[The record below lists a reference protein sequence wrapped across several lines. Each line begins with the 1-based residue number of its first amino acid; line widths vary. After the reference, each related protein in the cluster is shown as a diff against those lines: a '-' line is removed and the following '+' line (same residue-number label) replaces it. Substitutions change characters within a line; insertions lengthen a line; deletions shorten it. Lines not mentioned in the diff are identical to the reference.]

1 MLPQGT
7 TLAGY
12 RIDGVLGQGGMGT
25 VYEATQLS
33 LDRVVALKLLAA
45 HLSNDMAFR
54 ARFRREGQ
62 VQARLEH
69 PHVVTVYEAGETEQ
83 GLFIAMRLVR
93 GRTLKELVNA
103 RELDVARTLKIL
115 APVAEALDE
124 AHGMG
129 LIHRDIKPQNV
140 LVGRRDHSFLA
151 DFGLTKGPTEASLT
165 KTGHFVGTFDY
176 ISPEQI
182 NGESATAASDVYSL
196 AGVLYECL
204 TGTVPFPKQVEA
216 AVLYAHVADPP
227 PKPSDTRP
235 ELPPQLDA
243 VIARAMAKNPAERHG
258 SASELIEETE
268 RALARGSDPAAQEQE
283 TALSARE
290 RTAPSPTAPAPS
302 PAAPSPAAP
311 PAGTAAAAAPPGT
324 PPAARAPATPGVRR
338 PRAGRSPAALPLLGA
353 GALALVVAGGFL
365 IGKSTAKDDDPQA
378 PRQGAAVTAGNLS
391 VRAPS
396 GWKTAQRSV
405 RGVPGLS
412 QDVSIV
418 PAGEALASITIGTSQ
433 ARPPTLL
440 PRGLVSG
447 SPPKPNA
454 VALGDLE
461 ALQYEEIER
470 QRDSVRVY
478 AAPLSGGAVATVAC
492 VLKPDATQSE
502 VDACDGTA
510 ASLTLTSGEPGT
522 LDMGY
527 AAKLDK
533 TIAQLNATTR
543 KQASAL
549 AKATTSSAQA
559 SAATALQT
567 AYRKAA
573 AQLRHATA
581 EPQLAASNAKVVAAL
596 DGLAAD
602 YGRLAKAARGEN
614 SAAYGRAQQ
623 DIESGERKLE
633 KALGG

>member
-182 NGESATAASDVYSL
+182 NGEAATAASDVYSL

-235 ELPPQLDA
+235 ELPAQLDD
-243 VIARAMAKNPAERHG
+243 VIARAMAKNPAERYG
-258 SASELIEETE
+258 SATELIEETE

-290 RTAPSPTAPAPS
+290 RTAPSPTAPAPAGATAAS
-302 PAAPSPAAP
+302 PAEAA
-311 PAGTAAAAAPPGT
+311 
-324 PPAARAPATPGVRR
+324 PPAARAPAPPAARAPAAPPAPR
-338 PRAGRSPAALPLLGA
+338 QPRAARSPAALPLLGA

-365 IGKSTAKDDDPQA
+365 IGKSTAKDDDTPA
-378 PRQGAAVTAGNLS
+378 AEQGAAVTAGNLS
-391 VRAPS
+391 VSAPS
-396 GWKTAQRSV
+396 GWKRAQRTV

-418 PAGEALASITIGTSQ
+418 PTGDALASITIGTSQ

-447 SPPKPNA
+447 TPSKPNA
-454 VALGDLE
+454 VKLGDLQ
-461 ALQYEEIER
+461 ALQYEELER
-470 QRDSVRVY
+470 KSDSVRAY
-478 AAPLSGGAVATVAC
+478 AAPLSGGAVATIAC
-492 VLKPDATQSE
+492 VLKPDATQAE
-502 VDACDGTA
+502 VDACDATA

-522 LDMGY
+522 LEMGY
-527 AAKLDK
+527 ARKLDK

-543 KQASAL
+543 KQAKKL
-549 AKATTSSAQA
+549 AAATTSSAQA
-559 SAATALQT
+559 SAATALRG

-581 EPQLAASNAKVVAAL
+581 EPQLAASNAKVVSAL

-602 YGRLAKAARGEN
+602 YGRLAKAARAEN
-614 SAAYGRAQQ
+614 SAAYGSAQQ
-623 DIESGERKLE
+623 DIEAGERKLA